1 METARTLSSEAT
13 GRWVSRA
20 GIGAA
25 SLVLANA
32 GLAFIYFRFDLTL
45 YQLVLVYWWECLW
58 IGLFS
63 AFKLIVASAIGDPYS
78 NRYVSSTA
86 GGRVVLSIIL
96 VVSVSTAFGSVLGLT
111 GMSLLWVGEALP
123 GSGEA
128 DRAINHIVLILG
140 SSLLF
145 LLGHGLSFIVNFLA
159 LGEFRRARVGTLL
172 LLPFKRCL
180 ALFSCIAIAAGVVVK
195 VPALA
200 SASAFAAIVIVLKIL
215 WDTWLHLRERQA
227 FAGGGAPEQA
237 AA

>member
-1 METARTLSSEAT
+1 METSGTLRGEAT
-13 GRWVSRA
+13 GRWVGRA

-32 GLAFIYFRFDLTL
+32 GLAYIYFHFDLTL
-45 YQLVLVYWWECLW
+45 YQLVLIYWWECLW

-78 NRYVSSTA
+78 NRYVRSTA
-86 GGRVVLSIIL
+86 GGRLVISIIL
-96 VVSVSTAFGSVLGLT
+96 IVSVSTAFGSVLGLT
-111 GMSLLWVGEALP
+111 GMGLLWAGEALP
-123 GSGEA
+123 GTGEA
-128 DRAINHIVLILG
+128 DRSINHIGLILG

-180 ALFSCIAIAAGVVVK
+180 ALFTCIAIAVGVVVK

-200 SASAFAAIVIVLKIL
+200 SASVFAAIVIVLKIL
-215 WDTWLHLRERQA
+215 WDIWLHLRERQA
-227 FAGGGAPEQA
+227 FAGGTAKHPA
-237 AA
+237 A